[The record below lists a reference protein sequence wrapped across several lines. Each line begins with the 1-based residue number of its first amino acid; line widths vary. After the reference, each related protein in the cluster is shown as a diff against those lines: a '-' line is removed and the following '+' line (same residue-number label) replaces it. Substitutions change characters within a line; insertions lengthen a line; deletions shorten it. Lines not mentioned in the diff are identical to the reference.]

1 MLALPLL
8 SASTRPGRGTVAG
21 ASSRIAACAGAAVAV
36 VLIGAP
42 GAAVAVADGGGSG
55 SHSNRGGGGNQS
67 DGNGGGD
74 NSGGGHAAD
83 KKPKSGNQG
92 PRSTVGSGRNAT
104 AGGGTWDD
112 QAGERSGP
120 RESTAVDRSGSSSGT
135 ADPAP
140 APPTVTFGDGRS
152 PHYLQPVGP
161 PRQSSAPTV
170 APAPG
175 LPPTVVALPPPVI
188 VCAAAGGRS
197 ALGFLRRPAAGPGR
211 AGAVSWSRWRPRV
224 PAGEGGASGPRAGP
238 YVGLSAIGPRRLA
251 R

>member
-1 MLALPLL
+1 
-8 SASTRPGRGTVAG
+8 VAR

-55 SHSNRGGGGNQS
+55 SHSNHGGGGNQS

-74 NSGGGHAAD
+74 NSGGGHATD

-112 QAGERSGP
+112 
-120 RESTAVDRSGSSSGT
+120 RSGSSSGT
-135 ADPAP
+135 ADPAGPPEPAP

-170 APAPG
+170 APAP
-175 LPPTVVALPPPVI
+175 ALPPAVVAIPPGPSRVDRLLSSSAPLREGGAQSGSFADPLLGLAGL
-188 VCAAAGGRS
+188 VLFPAAGGVFGYRQ
-197 ALGFLRRPAAGPGR
+197 AKAAQAARELGRT
-211 AGAVSWSRWRPRV
+211 
-224 PAGEGGASGPRAGP
+224 
-238 YVGLSAIGPRRLA
+238 
-251 R
+251 